1 MSRRPVRFILR
12 EVAVALQRESLAEHG
27 GIDGIRDEAL
37 LLSALHRCVNRCMN
51 KADDEPDASTPA
63 LAASLGYGLAMN
75 HAFIDGNKR
84 IAMIAAFVFLELNG
98 LRVVASELDAY
109 EVFIDLAVGK
119 VSEAEL
125 AKWLA
130 RSCE

>member
-37 LLSALHRCVNRCMN
+37 LLLALHRCVNRCMN
-51 KADDEPDASTPA
+51 KSGDEPDSSIPA

-75 HAFIDGNKR
+75 HAFNDGNKR

-109 EVFIDLAVGK
+109 EVFIDLAAGK
-119 VSEAEL
+119 VSEAER

>member
-1 MSRRPVRFILR
+1 MSRRPIRFLSR
-12 EVAVALQRESLAEHG
+12 EVVVALHRESLAEHG
-27 GIDGIRDEAL
+27 GIDGIRDEGL
-37 LLSALHRCVNRCMN
+37 LLSALHRCVN
-51 KADDEPDASTPA
+51 KSSDELNSSVAA

-75 HAFIDGNKR
+75 HAFNDGNKR

-98 LRVVASELDAY
+98 HRVVAPELDAY
-109 EVFIDLAVGK
+109 EVFIDLAAGK

-125 AKWLA
+125 AEWLA

>member
-1 MSRRPVRFILR
+1 M
-12 EVAVALQRESLAEHG
+12 AVALHRESLAEHG
-27 GIDGIRDEAL
+27 GIDGIRDEGL
-37 LLSALHRCVNRCMN
+37 LLSALHRCVN
-51 KADDEPDASTPA
+51 KAGYEPDSSIPA

-75 HAFIDGNKR
+75 HAFNDGNKR

-98 LRVVASELDAY
+98 LRVVAPELDTY
-109 EVFIDLAVGK
+109 EVFIDLAAGK

-125 AKWLA
+125 AEWLA